1 MVAPINVEALR
12 AQVQAMDHERG
23 TPNEVAQWYEDM
35 AESRAN
41 LAIEDMIL
49 SDDEDAM
56 FAMMLDEGLP
66 PALMPLVILTL
77 YGQDATAPDRTAA
90 P

>member
-1 MVAPINVEALR
+1 MAPIDVEALR
-12 AQVQAMDHERG
+12 AQIRAMDYLRG
-23 TPNEVAQWYEDM
+23 TPDEVALWREDM

-41 LAIEDMIL
+41 LAIEDMVL
-49 SDDEDAM
+49 SADEDAM

-66 PALMPLVILTL
+66 PALMPSIILAL
-77 YGQDATAPDRTAA
+77 YGQDTIAPDRADAA